1 MTNEREQELERLEK
15 ELLADIL
22 KEDDDLLSDIPIE
35 LLDTVPVSWEDTE
48 DLLKDDFLLTEQET
62 VNEPYPE
69 EDAQPPMKQ
78 GKKKNGKT
86 KAQEDKTLIA
96 LMLVASFLCLG
107 IIGVMVYWLELLP
120 A

>member
-22 KEDDDLLSDIPIE
+22 KEDDDLLADIPIE

-62 VNEPYPE
+62 VNEPYSE
-69 EDAQPPMKQ
+69 EDAQPSMKQ

>member
-1 MTNEREQELERLEK
+1 MTNERDEELERLEK
-15 ELLADIL
+15 ELLADIM

-48 DLLKDDFLLTEQET
+48 DILNDKSLFAEQEDT
-62 VNEPYPE
+62 VNEPLPE
-69 EDAQPPMKQ
+69 EDAQPTMKQ
-78 GKKKNGKT
+78 GKKKTKT
-86 KAQEDKTLIA
+86 QAQEDKTLVA

-107 IIGVMVYWLELLP
+107 IIGILVYWLELLP